1 MHNNNVNV
9 SDPYTGKGL
18 IFSRWKERN
27 LVNARIPDDGFT
39 ESSGHEGDFI
49 EVRRNY
55 DWARVSTGFAWDR
68 MVQTTRP
75 GVDMGCG

>member
-1 MHNNNVNV
+1 MVCSGDVDGIGYYFGLQTDVHNNNVNV

-39 ESSGHEGDFI
+39 ESFH
-49 EVRRNY
+49 RRLQEY
-55 DWARVSTGFAWDR
+55 PLHARR
-68 MVQTTRP
+68 ERR
-75 GVDMGCG
+75 CHL